1 MISRRRFVQSSMAA
15 ALVPLLP
22 RNALTAAAAAGSS
35 SGLAIRQSWA
45 EFAQGPYCQTF
56 IDTIGKMRANKDET
70 DPSSWYYWIRV
81 HIDHCP
87 HHSPYFLAWHR
98 GLLKR
103 FEGQLRKV
111 SGVDD
116 LRLPYWNYYADPN
129 IPAEFQVEKSPL
141 WRSDRTSTTV
151 ADALSLAPFGD
162 DVVNFPRGS
171 GNAFEAKLENA
182 PHNPVHNLIGG
193 AMSNLTFSP
202 ADPLFYVHHANIDRL
217 WAAWAA
223 AGNGRQMPPPTDPY
237 WQGDDLN
244 YGPAIRPV
252 PKVWTYST
260 TSTYLKY
267 AYDDQSMPT
276 TLPGPYSASLVR
288 PASEA
293 VQILA
298 PRPIDAT
305 TRSLGGAGQFAL
317 DERSATF
324 EIPLPSQ
331 SAAQMRSLMIG
342 PAAANG
348 GQAPLELV
356 LDDVRLTG
364 VGEEGGFFYKV
375 FLNLPDRGPSTRQE
389 RDYLL
394 GVIGPFEISVA
405 QMRKRMAMGMPM
417 DGSGHDH
424 GKGPLT
430 VSLRFPI
437 MDTLRRNW
445 PVSLDKL
452 SVSLVRVGRPKR
464 RGTAIKVGQMR
475 LEAGTR

>member
-22 RNALTAAAAAGSS
+22 RNALAVAAADTSTEP
-35 SGLAIRQSWA
+35 AIRQSWP

-81 HIDHCP
+81 HIDLCP
-87 HHSPYFLAWHR
+87 HHSPYFLVWHR

-103 FEGQLRKV
+103 FEGQLRKI
-111 SGVDD
+111 SGVSD
-116 LRLPYWNYYADPN
+116 LRLPYWNYYADPD
-129 IPAEFQVEKSPL
+129 IPAEFQVANTPL
-141 WRSDRTSTTV
+141 WRSDRTSTNV
-151 ADALSLAPFGD
+151 ADALSLTPFGD

-182 PHNPVHNLIGG
+182 PHNLVHDIVGG

-217 WAAWAA
+217 WAAWVA
-223 AGNGRQMPPPTDPY
+223 AGNGRQMPPEDDPY

-244 YGPAIRPV
+244 YGAAIRPV

-260 TSTYLKY
+260 TSTYLNY
-267 AYDDQSMPT
+267 VYDDQSMPT
-276 TLPGPYSASLVR
+276 TLPGSYSTSLVR

-298 PRPIDAT
+298 PTQIDAA

-324 EIPLPSQ
+324 EIPLPPQ
-331 SAAQMRSLMIG
+331 SANHVRSLMIG
-342 PAAANG
+342 PAAASG

-356 LDDVRLTG
+356 LDDVQLTRL
-364 VGEEGGFFYKV
+364 GEEGGFFYKV

-389 RDYLL
+389 SDYLL
-394 GVIGPFEISVA
+394 GVIGPFEITVA
-405 QMRKRMAMGMPM
+405 QMRKRMDMGLPM
-417 DGSGHDH
+417 DGSGHAH
-424 GKGPLT
+424 GKGPLA
-430 VSLRFPI
+430 VSLRLPV
-437 MDTLRRNW
+437 METLRRNW

-452 SVSLVRVGRPKR
+452 SVSLVRVGRPNR
-464 RGTAIKVGQMR
+464 TGTTIRVGQMR
-475 LEAGTR
+475 LEAGASR